1 MAIAAIAGPGRGL
14 PHGPARGAPHILG
27 LRDGAVAT
35 VRFVAPQ
42 DRAELQDY
50 FRSLSPRSRYNRFT
64 GARGGL
70 SDQEFD
76 ELLRTGEQ
84 GRFAVVARI
93 GVGGT
98 STIVSEARYAF
109 DGTAGSLEFGLS
121 VHEAFRGQ
129 GIGLA
134 MLVNLEC
141 RARALGAGWMFGDT
155 LWTNDE
161 MQGLARKAGF
171 ALSNTPGD
179 WREIRLRKPV
189 AARPCA
195 GAWRDA
201 SQLMIA

>member
-1 MAIAAIAGPGRGL
+1 MAIAAIAGHGGGL
-14 PHGPARGAPHILG
+14 PRGPAGGAPHILG
-27 LRDGAVAT
+27 LRNGAVAT

-50 FRSLSPRSRYNRFT
+50 FSGLSPQSRYNRFT

-84 GRFAVVARI
+84 GRFAVVARMS
-93 GVGGT
+93 VGGT
-98 STIVSEARYAF
+98 STVVSEARYAF
-109 DGTAGSLEFGLS
+109 DAMVRSLEFGLS

-134 MLVNLEC
+134 MLFNLEC
-141 RARALGAGWMFGDT
+141 RARALGADWMFGDT

-161 MQGLARKAGF
+161 MQGLGRKAGF

-189 AARPCA
+189 AGRPCA
-195 GAWRDA
+195 GDWGDA
-201 SQLMIA
+201 GQLMIA